1 MAYTTDMYAGVQMDH
16 RSSNV
21 PVRHVNFAR
30 RDSLLARM
38 PNTAPSTFV
47 PTIPAD
53 YKERITFDK
62 IVMCLP
68 DVSSFRH

>member
-1 MAYTTDMYAGVQMDH
+1 MAYTTDCYAGVQMDAKA
-16 RSSNV
+16 V
-21 PVRHVNFAR
+21 PARHTNFAR
-30 RDSLLARM
+30 MGSALARM
-38 PNTAPSTFV
+38 PNTMPSNFY
-47 PTIPAD
+47 PTVAAD

>member
-1 MAYTTDMYAGVQMDH
+1 MAYTTDMYAGVQMQ
-16 RSSNV
+16 SAPV
-21 PVRHVNFAR
+21 PPRHVNFTR
-30 RDSLLARM
+30 RDSVLARM
-38 PNTAPSTFV
+38 PNTQPSNFFPSV
-47 PTIPAD
+47 PAD

>member
-1 MAYTTDMYAGVQMDH
+1 MAYTTDMYAGVQMDLKT
-16 RSSNV
+16 V
-21 PVRHVNFAR
+21 PARHANFTR

-47 PTIPAD
+47 PTVPAD

-68 DVSSFRH
+68 DVSSFRY